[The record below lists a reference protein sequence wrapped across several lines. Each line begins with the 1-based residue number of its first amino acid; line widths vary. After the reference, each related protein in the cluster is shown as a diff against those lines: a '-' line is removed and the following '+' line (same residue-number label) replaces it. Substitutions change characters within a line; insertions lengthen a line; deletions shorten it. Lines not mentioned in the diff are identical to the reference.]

1 MRIKTL
7 AAVGTILTPRQTFH
21 HLAESPPG
29 RGLAPIIALGSAWA
43 FLSLMLALQG
53 HRPSGPIATPFKA
66 ESYYFF
72 QALFLPFL
80 IFGLWC
86 FLSWTTGFLA
96 RSVAGG
102 AYSLFDNPTSS
113 LNNVLGYAYGVPL
126 LLSLVLPD
134 LLILWTL
141 GFERLSEIML
151 YYAPL
156 TVLWM
161 VVLCT
166 LGVRVVY
173 GLSWVRSLTAAM
185 GGLLV
190 QALLGAIWI
199 R

>member
-7 AAVGTILTPRQTFH
+7 AAVGTILTPKQTFRL
-21 HLAESPPG
+21 LAEGPPG
-29 RGLAPIIALGSAWA
+29 RGSVPVVALGSAWA
-43 FLSLMLALQG
+43 FLSLMLALLG
-53 HRPSGPIATPFKA
+53 HQPSGPITAPFQA

-80 IFGLWC
+80 IYGLWC
-86 FLSWTTGFLA
+86 LLTWTTGFLA

-102 AYSLFDNPTSS
+102 TYSIFDDPRTS
-113 LNNVLGYAYGVPL
+113 LANVLGYAYGVPL

-141 GFERLSEIML
+141 GFERLSQIML

-161 VVLCT
+161 LILCT

-173 GLSWVRSLTAAM
+173 GLSWVRALTAAM

-190 QALLGAIWI
+190 QALVGAIWI